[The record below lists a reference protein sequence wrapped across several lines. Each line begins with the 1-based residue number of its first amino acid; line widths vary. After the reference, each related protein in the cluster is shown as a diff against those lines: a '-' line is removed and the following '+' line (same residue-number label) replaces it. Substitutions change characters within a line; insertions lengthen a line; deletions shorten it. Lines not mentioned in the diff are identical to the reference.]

1 MIGTLAGTE
10 SVAAEETRE
19 IPLAPW
25 GIRAAA
31 FCADVLPGI
40 AITAAFGLTAMAV
53 PFHGVWWWLCV
64 SVCVAAVLATAVNRL
79 VLPGASGQT
88 IGRAVFGI
96 AVVGDDGRPLSP
108 VRVVVREF
116 AHLLDSAPAL
126 LGWLWPL
133 WDSRN
138 RTFADMLSHSDSRV
152 TSTGWNRPGV
162 RRFSTA
168 VVALSAALCL
178 GAAALS
184 YVAVGR
190 HDRAVAAARSE
201 ISGTG
206 PRVVEQVLTYH
217 PDSLQADFDH
227 AQSLVTD
234 NYRAELSAEQE
245 AVRRAGKLSTEYWVT
260 NSAVVSADEAAATL
274 LLFLQGKTGIGED
287 RRFITAPVR
296 AMFVKSG
303 RDWRLDGLTAVTEP
317 LKASAR

>member
-1 MIGTLAGTE
+1 MIGALAETQ
-10 SVAAEETRE
+10 SVAADGAQE

-40 AITAAFGLTAMAV
+40 AITMAFGLTAMTV
-53 PFHGVWWWLCV
+53 PFHGAWWWLCV
-64 SVCVAAVLATAVNRL
+64 SVCAAAVLATAVNRL
-79 VLPGASGQT
+79 VLPGSAGQT

-96 AVVGDDGRPLSP
+96 AVLGDDGRPLSP
-108 VRVVVREF
+108 VRVVMREL
-116 AHLLDSAPAL
+116 AHVLDSAPAL

-138 RTFADMLSHSDSRV
+138 RTFADMLSHSDSRAR
-152 TSTGWNRPGV
+152 STVWTRAGI
-162 RRFSTA
+162 RRLSTA
-168 VVALSAALCL
+168 VVALSAVLCL

-184 YVAVGR
+184 YGVVGR

-201 ISGTG
+201 IAAAG
-206 PRVVEQVLTYH
+206 PGLVEQILTYH
-217 PDSLQADFDH
+217 PGSLQADFDH

-245 AVRRAGKLSTEYWVT
+245 AVRKAGKLSTEYWVA

-274 LLFLQGKTGIGED
+274 LLFLQGKTGIGDD

-317 LKASAR
+317 LKASTR